1 MLNLKKLRDDNKISQ
16 DRLSKSLGVSR
27 STIAMWETNGSQP
40 DNDMLQRL
48 ADFFNV
54 SVDYILGRTDEPFS
68 VNQQLSG
75 LDFALYGETKDLTD
89 EEKQDILDYVR
100 YKKSKK

>member
-1 MLNLKKLRDDNKISQ
+1 MNRIKELRIKKGLFQKDLASELQVAQNT
-16 DRLSKSLGVSR
+16 LSY
-27 STIAMWETNGSQP
+27 WEKGKFQP
-40 DNDMLQRL
+40 DNEMLQKI